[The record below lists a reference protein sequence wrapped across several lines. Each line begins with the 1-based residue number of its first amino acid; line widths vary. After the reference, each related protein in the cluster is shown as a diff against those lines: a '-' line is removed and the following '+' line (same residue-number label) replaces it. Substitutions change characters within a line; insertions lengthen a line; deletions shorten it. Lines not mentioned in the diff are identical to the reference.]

1 MISRLFRTSEDGQGV
16 RGFATKISE
25 VKEETEFQKRLP
37 EGWVNLLQECLL
49 KGLPIKNLIGLWFGE
64 PIASTF
70 VAKAVTTESS

>member
-1 MISRLFRTSEDGQGV
+1 MAWLNVEQSAPTAFDQYIILFRTSEDGQGV

-49 KGLPIKNLIGLWFGE
+49 KGLPITHLE
-64 PIASTF
+64 
-70 VAKAVTTESS
+70 